1 MARLLAVDCK
11 RSFNVI
17 QEEINQIS
25 IAIDKSQSL
34 LNNSTY
40 LRCKKLISIRPTL
53 RDKPVEDEESEE
65 SIERKK
71 EELEIIETLNRAIEN
86 ANIAENELQV
96 KGKFNK
102 KKKSLSEI
110 YTSKPIAKSK
120 PTAKSTAIKKEHATT
135 GKKVQPSE
143 DKKRMKTSAR
153 VASSQRIKVSN
164 GSTSTDKVLVINE
177 KKENPVVSTAAVK
190 PKKQNRK
197 LLEYEVNEAK
207 ILQLDK
213 TIITSKFRR
222 QCHKFRQLQEEIKKT
237 CEMADIET
245 KENFISRLEST
256 FDTPSSVAGF
266 DDLQK
271 LSKFCITKHKLFME
285 DVDHFVENIKEDEE
299 MKIHSPFL
307 SQAFQQFCA
316 DARDLHAES
325 MEIIKDEKL
334 LYTHCKCNNCN
345 SALAVHNTVND
356 LLDSNDKHKD
366 KVIPNQWLP
375 LTKDTSDLLNQLR
388 TSKGDETS
396 NSGKYISYSTM
407 AELSKLLDLYHEAQ
421 ATYMQGKIEKEIA
434 TNTVPLIKCMDPNSK
449 DFYELFRMVYSILCN
464 GGKTLPT
471 LVIDKD

>member
-1 MARLLAVDCK
+1 MLVQEGKYSTADLPRLTLLTY
-11 RSFNVI
+11 RI

-53 RDKPVEDEESEE
+53 RDKPVEDEESEV

-207 ILQLDK
+207 ILQ
-213 TIITSKFRR
+213 
-222 QCHKFRQLQEEIKKT
+222 
-237 CEMADIET
+237 
-245 KENFISRLEST
+245 
-256 FDTPSSVAGF
+256 
-266 DDLQK
+266 
-271 LSKFCITKHKLFME
+271 
-285 DVDHFVENIKEDEE
+285 
-299 MKIHSPFL
+299 
-307 SQAFQQFCA
+307 
-316 DARDLHAES
+316 
-325 MEIIKDEKL
+325 
-334 LYTHCKCNNCN
+334 
-345 SALAVHNTVND
+345 
-356 LLDSNDKHKD
+356 
-366 KVIPNQWLP
+366 
-375 LTKDTSDLLNQLR
+375 
-388 TSKGDETS
+388 
-396 NSGKYISYSTM
+396 
-407 AELSKLLDLYHEAQ
+407 
-421 ATYMQGKIEKEIA
+421 
-434 TNTVPLIKCMDPNSK
+434 
-449 DFYELFRMVYSILCN
+449 
-464 GGKTLPT
+464 
-471 LVIDKD
+471 